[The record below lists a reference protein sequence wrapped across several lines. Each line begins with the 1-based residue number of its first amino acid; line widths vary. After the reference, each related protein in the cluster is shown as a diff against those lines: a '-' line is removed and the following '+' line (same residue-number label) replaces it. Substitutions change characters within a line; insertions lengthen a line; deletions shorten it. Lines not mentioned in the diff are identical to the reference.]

1 MSHISVMPHE
11 VLTMLDIQPSDV
23 VYDGTLG
30 GAGHALLMAEQLDPA
45 CGRLVCSDL
54 DQQAIDDASVS
65 LSAQYERGLAIQM
78 YHGSFADISVDPDYL
93 DISFDK
99 ILLDL
104 GWSSNQFENALRGF
118 SFMNEGPL
126 DMRLT
131 FPGTGVTAHQLLHTM
146 SEQEIIELL
155 EVFGEESR
163 AKKIAAVIVHERVHG
178 TLETT
183 RDLARIIELAVGRH
197 GKTHPATQTFQALRI
212 AVNHEIEAI
221 TTGIPRLFG
230 KLSAGGRMC
239 IISFHSIEDRIIKQI
254 FAGLVKGG
262 NAKLVNKHVVTP
274 SQPELKSNP
283 RSRSAKIRTIERML

>member
-1 MSHISVMPHE
+1 MSHISVMPQE

-54 DQQAIDDASVS
+54 DQQAIDDASA
-65 LSAQYERGLAIQM
+65 LFSAHYERGLAIQT
-78 YHGSFADISVDPDYL
+78 YHGSFADISVDPEFANEQ
-93 DISFDK
+93 FDK

-104 GWSSNQFENALRGF
+104 GWSSNQFENAQRGF

-126 DMRLT
+126 DMRLS
-131 FPGTGVTAHQLLHTM
+131 FPGTGITARELLHTM
-146 SEQEIIELL
+146 SEAEIIELL

-163 AKKIAAVIVHERVHG
+163 AKRIASAIVHERVHG

-183 RDLARIIELAVGRH
+183 RDLARLIESAVGRH

-212 AVNHEIEAI
+212 AVNHEIEAV
-221 TTGIPRLFG
+221 TTGVPRLFG
-230 KLSAGGRMC
+230 MLSAGGRMC
-239 IISFHSIEDRIIKQI
+239 IITFHSIEDRLVKQI
-254 FAGLVKGG
+254 FAGLVKSG

-274 SQPELKSNP
+274 SQLELQSNP
-283 RSRSAKIRTIERML
+283 RSRSAKIRTIECIV